1 MDAVRCLNGAS
12 TPTVTRSEGNSHMAS
27 PFVASFP
34 VRPNSQLIRDV
45 RRAVNYEYRH
55 GAYPTDMSDD
65 VAAYLIDG
73 GLVNAL
79 VDLEA
84 ALAAL
89 EERDTSSAHWF
100 RRLSVICWVW

>member
-1 MDAVRCLNGAS
+1 
-12 TPTVTRSEGNSHMAS
+12 MAS
-27 PFVASFP
+27 PFAAPSP
-34 VRPNSQLIRDV
+34 VRPTSQLIRDV
-45 RRAVNYEYRH
+45 RRAVIYEYRH

-65 VAAYLIDG
+65 VAAYLADG

-89 EERDTSSAHWF
+89 EERDDSSASKLRWLLPLLYPPRH
-100 RRLSVICWVW
+100 